1 MTHLGQWI
9 HAGRGTPL
17 SIGERGTRPKWEFD
31 CMLWRRGRRG
41 RALCFYYKVLGEGGG
56 VVSSGH
62 HTDRRVK
69 MTLTKKRNILPLQSR
84 FAACMTAR
92 IYATAALI
100 LAAAAA
106 CGSRGQVDG
115 A

>member
-1 MTHLGQWI
+1 MVSGFTQAGELLCRWVNVALGPNGSLTVCCGD
-9 HAGRGTPL
+9 AGEEVEPSAFT
-17 SIGERGTRPKWEFD
+17 TRS
-31 CMLWRRGRRG
+31 LGR
-41 RALCFYYKVLGEGGG
+41 GGG

-69 MTLTKKRNILPLQSR
+69 MTLTKKRNILPLQLR